1 MALSHAILVTLLDR
15 PHSGYELSKRF
26 DKTVGF
32 FWRARKQQIYQE
44 LHKLAEDGQVSA
56 ETVEQSERP
65 NRIVYSITDAGRKTL
80 DSWVRE
86 PTPYPSVKE
95 ELLVK
100 LFSLGDVEV
109 AVLGDQLRQRL
120 AEHQERLA
128 YFNALMKTHYPKPAA
143 LSGRK
148 LGHYLGLRCG
158 VLSEESGIAWCN
170 EALEL
175 LEGRRKKS
183 AH

>member
-1 MALSHAILVTLLDR
+1 MALAHAILVSLLDR
-15 PHSGYELSKRF
+15 PHSGYEISKRF

-44 LHKLAEDGQVSA
+44 LHKLAEDGLVSA
-56 ETVEQSERP
+56 ETVEQIDRP
-65 NRIVYSITDAGRKTL
+65 NRIVYSITDDGRQTL
-80 DSWVRE
+80 DDWVRE

-109 AVLGDQLRQRL
+109 PVLVDQVRQRL
-120 AEHQERLA
+120 AEHEERLA
-128 YFNALMKTHYPKPAA
+128 YFQSLMKTHYPKPAT

-148 LGHYLGLRCG
+148 LGHYLGLRLG
-158 VLSEESGIAWCN
+158 VMNEESGIAWCK
-170 EALEL
+170 EALLL
-175 LEGRRKKS
+175 LERPKAGAR
-183 AH
+183 